1 MRAIVFS
8 FAGMARSYADC
19 IFRFLLRDYLCYPY
33 FA

>member
-1 MRAIVFS
+1 MRAIIFS

-19 IFRFLLRDYLCYPY
+19 IFRFLLREPCHPY